1 MNENKLISLCIPTN
15 GKVEFVLP
23 VLESIYSQGVD
34 DSLFEVVITDNG
46 KNSVLGESIEEFKS
60 HGNIFYY
67 KSDLNGFVNQVDSF
81 KRSNGLFIKM
91 LNHRAK
97 LVKGALAD
105 LIAIVEKYKESQPC
119 IYCSDGVLSKEELL
133 VCENFDSFVKELSYF
148 SSWSAGVGIWAK
160 DKAFLESIEYNKM
173 FPHIS
178 IIFEERL
185 GSKYIVWNKKFMNMS
200 DEPTKG
206 GYNIFYAFA
215 VVYVDLLK
223 DLMKSGRI
231 TFSTYKSVKKDL
243 RSFLVQWY
251 YNICVKDNQYTFDTT
266 DMFENITSNYSVFD
280 YLYIVFMA
288 QIKFL
293 SANVKSVLKKCLKF
307 K

>member
-34 DSLFEVVITDNG
+34 ENLFEVVITDNG

-60 HGNIFYY
+60 HGNLFYY
-67 KSDLNGFVNQVDSF
+67 KSELNGFVNQVDSF

-97 LVKGALAD
+97 LIKGALVD
-105 LIAIVEKYKESQPC
+105 LIAIIEKYKESQPC
-119 IYCSDGVLSKEELL
+119 IYCSDGVLSKEELIE
-133 VCENFDSFVKELSYF
+133 CDNFDSFVNDLSYY

-160 DKAFLESIEYNKM
+160 DKPMLDQITYNQM
-173 FPHIS
+173 FPHAS
-178 IIFEERL
+178 ILFETRQE
-185 GSKYIVWNKKFMNMS
+185 SKYVIWNKKFMDMS

-223 DLMKSGRI
+223 ELMSSGRI
-231 TFSTYKSVKKDL
+231 TFFTYKSIKKDL

-251 YNICVKDNQYTFDTT
+251 YNICVIDNQYTFDTT
-266 DMFENITSNYSVFD
+266 DMFENITSNYTVFD

-293 SANVKSVLKKCLKF
+293 SAGVKSVLKKVF
-307 K
+307 KN